1 VRATTGSVA
10 IFLVDVDYRVR
21 VGPRGGA
28 GVVADDFEERPIVL
42 NEARQRGLEVA
53 HFAGVFRDRDRVDT
67 RTPLRGDKRGGYGAY
82 QPIRHSFLRMLV
94 LHELLVEA
102 GQCRHPAIHRNH
114 AEWQSHWFECLP
126 TPGGRNQLL
135 QPPPYLVERHS
146 AQRIS
151 RTGVG
156 NAPGQTQLPSHR
168 GRKVLR
174 ELLVSHRLWQPARML
189 IRATCNIWA
198 SDQRPCRAR
207 GSATASK
214 SSSGNRA
221 ASTPLIRPA
230 ALSPRADRQPAS
242 KPGHQSCLSSRRVN
256 AQASRVAISWCPC
269 LR

>member
-1 VRATTGSVA
+1 MRATTGSVA

-156 NAPGQTQLPSHR
+156 NA
-168 GRKVLR
+168 
-174 ELLVSHRLWQPARML
+174 ARM
-189 IRATCNIWA
+189 RVRVARKIWA

-221 ASTPLIRPA
+221 ASTLPH
-230 ALSPRADRQPAS
+230 SPE
-242 KPGHQSCLSSRRVN
+242 SSFLHWNPPV
-256 AQASRVAISWCPC
+256 
-269 LR
+269 